1 MPERFLIVG
10 DGIAGAT
17 AAETLRAKD
26 SESSITVLTAEGEPL
41 YNRVT
46 IKDFAKGTQDEQKS
60 RIHDLKWY
68 SDRRIDL
75 HLYTPVS
82 RVDDKNNAVVTEDG
96 QVFEYT
102 KLLLATGGTPRK
114 YPAPHSTAENI
125 YTFWTFDDA
134 RSIRAAASKAHRAVV
149 IGAGLL
155 GIDLAVIFAMHKVD
169 VHWIMRGNRWW
180 REGVS
185 KEGSAIIEE
194 TLAKMGVT
202 CDFGETPTEFKVDPS
217 GRAIACL
224 TDKGVEHPMDI
235 AGVAIGLN
243 LSLRLVAPSN
253 IKTGE
258 GILTDQFLQT
268 SVPNVWAA
276 GDVAQYFD
284 PLLNR
289 VNINGSWASG
299 KAQGKVAAQNML
311 AKTPEERVPFLH
323 CDFYSIDH
331 FDYPVMSIGNILG
344 DEFYEGLLKPGV
356 YRRVIFKE
364 NRLIGAVMIGDAK
377 PMPFMKKIILGRLD
391 CSKSKQEMV
400 KADFDWKG
408 LAAQAKPAVTSE

>member
-1 MPERFLIVG
+1 MAEKFLIIG

-17 AAETLRAKD
+17 AAEALRSKD
-26 SESSITVLTAEGEPL
+26 RESSIAVITSEGEPL

-46 IKDFAKGTQDEQKS
+46 IKDYAKGTQEEAKS
-60 RIHDLKWY
+60 KIHDVKWY
-68 SDRRIDL
+68 KDRNIDL
-75 HLYTPVS
+75 HLFTPVS
-82 RVDDKNNAVVTEDG
+82 RVEDKLNTVVTEDG
-96 QVFEYT
+96 QTFEYT
-102 KLLLATGGTPRK
+102 KLLIATGGTPRK

-125 YTFWTFDDA
+125 HTFWTFNDA
-134 RSIRAAASKAHRAVV
+134 RAIRAAASQAKKGVV

-169 VHWIMRGNRWW
+169 VKYIMRGNRWW
-180 REGVS
+180 REGLS
-185 KEGSAIIEE
+185 KEGSAIVEE
-194 TLAKMGVT
+194 TLAKLGVT
-202 CDFGETPTEFKVDPS
+202 CVFHETPTEFKVDDT
-217 GRAIACL
+217 GRVVACV
-224 TDKGVEHPMDI
+224 TDAGKEYPMDV

-289 VNINGSWASG
+289 VNINGSWASA

-311 AKTPEERVPFLH
+311 AKTPEERVPFVH

-331 FDYPVMSIGNILG
+331 FDFPVMSVGNILG
-344 DEFYEGLLKPGV
+344 DEMQEALLSPGI
-356 YRRVIFKE
+356 YRRVIFKD
-364 NRLIGAVMIGDAK
+364 NRLIGAVLIGDAK
-377 PMPFMKKIILGRLD
+377 PMPFMKKIILGKVD
-391 CSKSKQEMV
+391 CEKIKTEMIR
-400 KADFDWKG
+400 ADFDWKG
-408 LAAQAKPAVTSE
+408 LAAKVAAPPASE